1 MTGEFDF
8 FSQAMQVSPPGQVMS
23 MDSRE
28 IAELV
33 EKRHTHVLADID
45 AMLASLGIHSAGF
58 SAQYND
64 ATGRSLRCYRL
75 PYRET
80 MILVSGYRVDLRAR
94 VVDRWLLLEQ
104 SGANRAS
111 SLPDFTNPAT
121 AARAW
126 AEQFERAQGLEPMA
140 RVAARISA
148 AAGLRLLSEI
158 GKINGIGPR
167 KIFEVLAVRGLIFR
181 DSRGDWV
188 PYQEHIDSGYFVVR
202 ERTYDDDEGQ
212 PHIQKRTYV
221 TAKGEV
227 WLAKK
232 LFAEE
237 NAS

>member
-1 MTGEFDF
+1 MNGELDF
-8 FSQAMQVSPPGQVMS
+8 FSQAIQVARPGQVMT

-33 EKRHTHVLADID
+33 EKRHDHVLRDIES
-45 AMLASLGIHSAGF
+45 MLACLGV
-58 SAQYND
+58 D
-64 ATGRSLRCYRL
+64 APRFGAVYTGGNGEARPCFKL

-94 VVDRWLLLEQ
+94 VVDRWLSLEQ
-104 SGANRAS
+104 SGASRAS
-111 SLPDFTNPAT
+111 SLPDFTNPAA

-188 PYQEHIDSGYFVVR
+188 PYQEHIDSGYFVVK

-212 PHIQKRTYV
+212 PHIQKQTYA
-221 TAKGEV
+221 TARGEV